1 VWLLGTEG
9 FSAVSSTVEVFLF
22 LVLDILAKIGFGFL
36 LLTNREA
43 LSQASGG
50 GGAVQ
55 ASRVR

>member
-1 VWLLGTEG
+1 
-9 FSAVSSTVEVFLF
+9 VFLF
-22 LVLDILAKIGFGFL
+22 LVLDVLAKIGLGFL

-43 LSQASGG
+43 LSQAGG